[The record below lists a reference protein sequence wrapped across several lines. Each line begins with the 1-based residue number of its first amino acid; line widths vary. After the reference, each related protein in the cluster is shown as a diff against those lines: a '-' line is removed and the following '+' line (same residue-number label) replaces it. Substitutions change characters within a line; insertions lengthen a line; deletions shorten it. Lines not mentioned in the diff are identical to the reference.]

1 MEKIGLLKILL
12 FNDSRKVG
20 IGLWFYISTEAF
32 FIMKLIDVQTW
43 MACKVMALTL
53 IGGGT
58 LADKFMDAKK
68 EAAKA
73 TNDPKPT

>member
-1 MEKIGLLKILL
+1 MKNIGMIKILL

-20 IGLWFYISTEAF
+20 IGLWFYITTEVF

-43 MACKVMALTL
+43 MGCKAMALTL

-58 LADKFMDAKK
+58 LADKMLQNKK
-68 EAAKA
+68 GVDNAIPQPAV
-73 TNDPKPT
+73 

>member
-1 MEKIGLLKILL
+1 MNKIGLLKILL

-20 IGLWFYISTEAF
+20 IGLWFYISTEVF
-32 FIMKLIDVQTW
+32 FLMRLVDTQTW

-58 LADKFMDAKK
+58 LADKFMEAKK
-68 EAAKA
+68 GAP
-73 TNDPKPT
+73 NVPKPS

>member
-1 MEKIGLLKILL
+1 MNKIGLVRILL

-20 IGLWFYISTEAF
+20 IGLWFYAATEVF
-32 FIMKLIDVQTW
+32 FVMHLIDTQTW

-58 LADKFMDAKK
+58 VVDKMIDNKKVKDHEDAS
-68 EAAKA
+68 
-73 TNDPKPT
+73 KPS